1 MAGSKE
7 LGPCLHRPTRD
18 AIQNQNELLLC
29 LPAKLSER
37 QQEPRHSS
45 DSHFDRRNGDNNS
58 RLMEM
63 LMGMNWLQVIFVRR
77 LVDLGDEIDNRE
89 ESEFLSV

>member
-1 MAGSKE
+1 
-7 LGPCLHRPTRD
+7 
-18 AIQNQNELLLC
+18 
-29 LPAKLSER
+29 
-37 QQEPRHSS
+37 
-45 DSHFDRRNGDNNS
+45 
-58 RLMEM
+58 M